1 MSENFTFFK
10 IALTQNGVATGG
22 VISNLT
28 SRAHTH
34 QIRSL
39 VDLMV
44 VGGNTV
50 GIDRPIL
57 DARLANDRAPNI
69 LIYSSKFEFDSQI
82 PLFKVPNREV
92 TISNSLK
99 LAFEKRFVMIEG
111 GENFLKNL
119 DSRVE
124 WILIYRSNEFKMA
137 ENIKLNLKL
146 NILHRTRLDDG
157 ELLWCKRVNS
167 EQK

>member
-1 MSENFTFFK
+1 M
-10 IALTQNGVATGG
+10 
-22 VISNLT
+22 ISNLT

-69 LIYSSKFEFDSQI
+69 LIYSSKFEFDRQI

-146 NILHRTRLDDG
+146 NILHITRLDDG

>member
-1 MSENFTFFK
+1 M
-10 IALTQNGVATGG
+10 
-22 VISNLT
+22 ISNLT

>member
-1 MSENFTFFK
+1 M
-10 IALTQNGVATGG
+10 
-22 VISNLT
+22 ISNLT

-69 LIYSSKFEFDSQI
+69 LIYSSKFEFDRQI

>member
-1 MSENFTFFK
+1 M
-10 IALTQNGVATGG
+10 
-22 VISNLT
+22 
-28 SRAHTH
+28 
-34 QIRSL
+34 
-39 VDLMV
+39 
-44 VGGNTV
+44 
-50 GIDRPIL
+50 
-57 DARLANDRAPNI
+57 
-69 LIYSSKFEFDSQI
+69 
-82 PLFKVPNREV
+82 PNREV